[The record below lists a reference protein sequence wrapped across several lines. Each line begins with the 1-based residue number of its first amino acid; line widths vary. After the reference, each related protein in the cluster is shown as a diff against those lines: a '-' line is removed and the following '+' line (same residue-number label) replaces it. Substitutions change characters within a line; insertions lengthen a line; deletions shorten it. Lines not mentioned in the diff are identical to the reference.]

1 MMEYG
6 RNTRNFRK
14 RKALDL
20 PECKCIY
27 EEKKVEASVEE
38 EPVKKS
44 EIPQQIPPFID
55 YPYIRTKMLENI
67 IRICLKNNKED
78 E

>member
-1 MMEYG
+1 MEDEKY
-6 RNTRNFRK
+6 NNVKIPKLYKVSVNVTK
-14 RKALDL
+14 KDDL
-20 PECKCIY
+20 EQ
-27 EEKKVEASVEE
+27 
-38 EPVKKS
+38 
-44 EIPQQIPPFID
+44 EIVPFID

>member
-1 MMEYG
+1 MEDEKY
-6 RNTRNFRK
+6 
-14 RKALDL
+14 
-20 PECKCIY
+20 
-27 EEKKVEASVEE
+27 KKVKIPKLYKVSVE
-38 EPVKKS
+38 VTKKDDLVQ
-44 EIPQQIPPFID
+44 EIVLFRD

>member
-1 MMEYG
+1 MKSIKNGDVLTFGDKYNKVKIPKLYKVSEKV
-6 RNTRNFRK
+6 TK
-14 RKALDL
+14 KDDL
-20 PECKCIY
+20 EQ
-27 EEKKVEASVEE
+27 
-38 EPVKKS
+38 
-44 EIPQQIPPFID
+44 EIVSFID

>member
-1 MMEYG
+1 MEDEKY
-6 RNTRNFRK
+6 NNVKIPKLYKVSMEVTK
-14 RKALDL
+14 KDDL
-20 PECKCIY
+20 EQ
-27 EEKKVEASVEE
+27 
-38 EPVKKS
+38 
-44 EIPQQIPPFID
+44 EIVPFID

>member
-1 MMEYG
+1 MKSIKNGDVLTFVETKY
-6 RNTRNFRK
+6 NNVKIPKLYKVSEKVTK
-14 RKALDL
+14 KDDL
-20 PECKCIY
+20 EQ
-27 EEKKVEASVEE
+27 
-38 EPVKKS
+38 
-44 EIPQQIPPFID
+44 EIVPFID

>member
-1 MMEYG
+1 MEDEKY
-6 RNTRNFRK
+6 NNVKIPKLNKVSVKVTK
-14 RKALDL
+14 KDDL
-20 PECKCIY
+20 
-27 EEKKVEASVEE
+27 VQ
-38 EPVKKS
+38 
-44 EIPQQIPPFID
+44 EIVPFID

>member
-1 MMEYG
+1 ME
-6 RNTRNFRK
+6 
-14 RKALDL
+14 D
-20 PECKCIY
+20 
-27 EEKKVEASVEE
+27 EKYNKVKIPKLYKVSVE
-38 EPVKKS
+38 VTKKDDLEQ
-44 EIPQQIPPFID
+44 EIVPFID

>member
-1 MMEYG
+1 MEDEKY
-6 RNTRNFRK
+6 NNVK
-14 RKALDL
+14 IPKLYKVSEKVIKKDDL
-20 PECKCIY
+20 EQ
-27 EEKKVEASVEE
+27 
-38 EPVKKS
+38 
-44 EIPQQIPPFID
+44 EIVSFID

>member
-1 MMEYG
+1 MEDEKY
-6 RNTRNFRK
+6 NKVKIPKLYKVSVNVTK
-14 RKALDL
+14 KDDL
-20 PECKCIY
+20 EQ
-27 EEKKVEASVEE
+27 
-38 EPVKKS
+38 
-44 EIPQQIPPFID
+44 EIVSFID

>member
-1 MMEYG
+1 MEDEKYNNG
-6 RNTRNFRK
+6 KIPKLYKVSEKVTK
-14 RKALDL
+14 KDDL
-20 PECKCIY
+20 EQ
-27 EEKKVEASVEE
+27 
-38 EPVKKS
+38 
-44 EIPQQIPPFID
+44 EIVSFID

>member
-1 MMEYG
+1 ME
-6 RNTRNFRK
+6 
-14 RKALDL
+14 D
-20 PECKCIY
+20 
-27 EEKKVEASVEE
+27 EKYNNVKIPKLYKVSEKVT
-38 EPVKKS
+38 KKDDMEQ
-44 EIPQQIPPFID
+44 EIVSFID

>member
-1 MMEYG
+1 M
-6 RNTRNFRK
+6 K
-14 RKALDL
+14 D
-20 PECKCIY
+20 
-27 EEKKVEASVEE
+27 EKYNNVKIPKLYKVSVE
-38 EPVKKS
+38 VTKKDDLEQ
-44 EIPQQIPPFID
+44 EIVPFID

>member
-1 MMEYG
+1 MEDDKY
-6 RNTRNFRK
+6 NK
-14 RKALDL
+14 LKIPKL
-20 PECKCIY
+20 Y
-27 EEKKVEASVEE
+27 KVSVE
-38 EPVKKS
+38 VTKKDDLVP
-44 EIPQQIPPFID
+44 EIVSFID

>member
-1 MMEYG
+1 MEDEKY
-6 RNTRNFRK
+6 NKVKIPKLYKVLVNVTK
-14 RKALDL
+14 KDDL
-20 PECKCIY
+20 EQ
-27 EEKKVEASVEE
+27 
-38 EPVKKS
+38 
-44 EIPQQIPPFID
+44 EIVPFID

>member
-1 MMEYG
+1 MEDEKY
-6 RNTRNFRK
+6 NKVKIPKLYKVSVNVTK
-14 RKALDL
+14 KDDL
-20 PECKCIY
+20 EQ
-27 EEKKVEASVEE
+27 
-38 EPVKKS
+38 
-44 EIPQQIPPFID
+44 EIVPFID

>member
-1 MMEYG
+1 ME
-6 RNTRNFRK
+6 
-14 RKALDL
+14 D
-20 PECKCIY
+20 
-27 EEKKVEASVEE
+27 EKYNKLKIPKLYKVSVE
-38 EPVKKS
+38 VTKKDDLVQ
-44 EIPQQIPPFID
+44 EIVPFID

>member
-1 MMEYG
+1 MG
-6 RNTRNFRK
+6 
-14 RKALDL
+14 D
-20 PECKCIY
+20 
-27 EEKKVEASVEE
+27 EKYNKVKIPKLYKVSVE
-38 EPVKKS
+38 VTKKDDLEQ
-44 EIPQQIPPFID
+44 EIVSFID

>member
-1 MMEYG
+1 ME
-6 RNTRNFRK
+6 
-14 RKALDL
+14 D
-20 PECKCIY
+20 
-27 EEKKVEASVEE
+27 EKYNNVKIPKLYKVSVE
-38 EPVKKS
+38 VTKKDDMEQ
-44 EIPQQIPPFID
+44 EIVPFID

>member
-1 MMEYG
+1 ME
-6 RNTRNFRK
+6 
-14 RKALDL
+14 D
-20 PECKCIY
+20 
-27 EEKKVEASVEE
+27 EKYNNVKIPKLYKVSVE
-38 EPVKKS
+38 VTKKDDLVQ
-44 EIPQQIPPFID
+44 EIVPFID

>member
-1 MMEYG
+1 M
-6 RNTRNFRK
+6 K
-14 RKALDL
+14 D
-20 PECKCIY
+20 
-27 EEKKVEASVEE
+27 EKYNNVKIPKLYKVSVE
-38 EPVKKS
+38 VTKKDDLVQ
-44 EIPQQIPPFID
+44 EIVPFID

>member
-1 MMEYG
+1 MEDEKY
-6 RNTRNFRK
+6 NKLKIPKLYKVSVNVTK
-14 RKALDL
+14 KDDL
-20 PECKCIY
+20 
-27 EEKKVEASVEE
+27 VQ
-38 EPVKKS
+38 
-44 EIPQQIPPFID
+44 EIVPFID

>member
-1 MMEYG
+1 ME
-6 RNTRNFRK
+6 
-14 RKALDL
+14 D
-20 PECKCIY
+20 
-27 EEKKVEASVEE
+27 EKYNKLKIPKLYKVSVE
-38 EPVKKS
+38 VTKKDDLEQ
-44 EIPQQIPPFID
+44 EIVPFID

>member
-1 MMEYG
+1 ME
-6 RNTRNFRK
+6 
-14 RKALDL
+14 D
-20 PECKCIY
+20 
-27 EEKKVEASVEE
+27 EKYNNVKIPKLYKVSVE
-38 EPVKKS
+38 VTKKDDLEQ
-44 EIPQQIPPFID
+44 EIVPFID

>member
-1 MMEYG
+1 MEDEKY
-6 RNTRNFRK
+6 NNVK
-14 RKALDL
+14 IPKLY
-20 PECKCIY
+20 KVS
-27 EEKKVEASVEE
+27 EEVTKKDNLEQ
-38 EPVKKS
+38 
-44 EIPQQIPPFID
+44 EIVPFID

>member
-1 MMEYG
+1 METKY
-6 RNTRNFRK
+6 NNVKILKLYKVSEKVTK
-14 RKALDL
+14 KDDL
-20 PECKCIY
+20 EQ
-27 EEKKVEASVEE
+27 
-38 EPVKKS
+38 
-44 EIPQQIPPFID
+44 EIVSFID